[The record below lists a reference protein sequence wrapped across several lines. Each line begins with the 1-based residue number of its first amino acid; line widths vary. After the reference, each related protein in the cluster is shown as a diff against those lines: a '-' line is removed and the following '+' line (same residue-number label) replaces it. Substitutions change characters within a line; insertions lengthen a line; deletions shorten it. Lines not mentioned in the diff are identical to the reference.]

1 MIQTRI
7 DDDGRRGG
15 LTRVEVAVLLGIL
28 ALLAAFFLPALQNQK
43 HQRVRPL
50 ECLNNIRGVGIA
62 MQNFASAN
70 NGQLPSLSGEMKFV
84 NRDSKEVKLIAG
96 WPIQIMPALDGS
108 KLMKDIKS
116 NAVVETSQIGS
127 AERVYFRGF
136 TCPLDD
142 DSHQQPG
149 GLSYVVNAG
158 FLSSELFHGDPE
170 RLHRVDQLSWDG
182 NDVAGE
188 EADVEVAAATGV
200 YWHHSKVFRPSL
212 DYVGEGDGTT
222 NTLMLSEN
230 LQAGNWWDTDTT
242 RLAFGIPVETI
253 GGRVPFGKGTLFESV
268 ERPLNTTFD
277 GDTIA
282 PAQPQE
288 WRINSD
294 LKAATGTRPRPSSN
308 HTGGVNVIF
317 CDGSGKY
324 LSDRIDPHVYAKL
337 LTPNGVKYGEGE
349 LLQSTY

>member
-1 MIQTRI
+1 MTQIRI
-7 DDDGRRGG
+7 DDGGRRSG
-15 LTRVEVAVLLGIL
+15 LTRVDVAVLLGIL
-28 ALLAAFFLPALQNQK
+28 ALLAAFLAPAIRSTPRSARK
-43 HQRVRPL
+43 L
-50 ECLNNIRGVGIA
+50 ECLNNIRQVGIA
-62 MQNFASAN
+62 MQSFASAN

-96 WPIQIMPALDGS
+96 WPIQILPALDGS

-116 NAVVETSQIGS
+116 NAVVETSQIGE
-127 AERVYFRGF
+127 AERIYFKGF
-136 TCPLDD
+136 TCPQDE
-142 DSHQQPG
+142 DSHMKPG

-158 FLSSELFHGDPE
+158 FMARGLYHGDPDG
-170 RLHRVDQLSWDG
+170 LHRLGQLSWDG
-182 NDVAGE
+182 NDVVGE
-188 EADVEVAAATGV
+188 EADIEVAAATGV
-200 YWHHSKVFRPSL
+200 FWRKSDVFQPSL
-212 DYVGEGDGTT
+212 DYVGTGDGTT

-230 LQAGNWWDTDTT
+230 LQAGNWWDTDTA
-242 RLAFGIPVETI
+242 RLSFGIPVETI
-253 GGRVPFGKGTLFESV
+253 NGRVPFGKGTLFESV
-268 ERPLNTTFD
+268 ERPLNTTFT

-308 HTGGVNVIF
+308 HPGGVNFIF

-324 LSDRIDPHVYAKL
+324 LSNQIDPHLYAKL

-349 LLQSTY
+349 LPQSAY